1 MVNNRGIYIVKMKL
15 VPMVDWVL
23 SSYIESPYQAWLK
36 LDMKGVLRYEGS
48 TIGVRI
54 RAHCLLFLDI
64 LSFLVQ

>member
-36 LDMKGVLRYEGS
+36 LDMKGVLLEYVYEL
-48 TIGVRI
+48 IV
-54 RAHCLLFLDI
+54 CFFLT
-64 LSFLVQ
+64 S